1 MLAAAL
7 TLSAAASASADT
19 ELTRPSRSASSASTT
34 RPVSSRSRACA
45 GPTTLGSSHVPAMPA
60 CMPSLLKG
68 RPSLAPP
75 APPPIPAAVVPPAPE
90 PEPVTAPQ
98 PSPEPQAEAP
108 AEPEP
113 EQTSAP
119 AWNDPEPEPAPA
131 AEAPAPAWDEPASEP
146 APPPLSFSDDSLPP
160 PPPAAAPLSNSG
172 YVEEEEVSRFAH
184 EPLFR
189 PRRNPAKMW
198 TIAAALFALVAFA
211 SIGAT
216 AWYGL
221 PDWMPFAQQQFAED
235 QPGLKLNFPEKQQ
248 GPRPLAD
255 GSYFFET
262 NGTVTN
268 VSQESR
274 SVPAILVVLYNARGS
289 QVFMKEIRS
298 PKRVLAPGESVA
310 VNEAL
315 VNVPRGAVKAKI
327 GWKPGS

>member
-1 MLAAAL
+1 MII
-7 TLSAAASASADT
+7 S
-19 ELTRPSRSASSASTT
+19 
-34 RPVSSRSRACA
+34 C
-45 GPTTLGSSHVPAMPA
+45 PA
-60 CMPSLLKG
+60 CSTRYVVPDTAVGADG
-68 RPSLAPP
+68 RTVRCAKCRHSWFQEGPRLDPP
-75 APPPIPAAVVPPAPE
+75 APVVVAPPAPE
-90 PEPVTAPQ
+90 PAPPPPVAEPEPVAA
-98 PSPEPQAEAP
+98 PEPQAEAVSAP
-108 AEPEP
+108 EPEP
-113 EQTSAP
+113 EP
-119 AWNDPEPEPAPA
+119 VPA
-131 AEAPAPAWDEPASEP
+131 APTPAWDEPEAAP
-146 APPPLSFSDDSLPP
+146 APPPLSFADDTLPP
-160 PPPAAAPLSNSG
+160 PPPAAAPLAASVG
-172 YVEEEEVSRFAH
+172 EEEEEYSRFAH

-198 TIAAALFALVAFA
+198 TIAAALFALVAFG
-211 SIGAT
+211 SIGAA

>member
-1 MLAAAL
+1 MII
-7 TLSAAASASADT
+7 S
-19 ELTRPSRSASSASTT
+19 
-34 RPVSSRSRACA
+34 C
-45 GPTTLGSSHVPAMPA
+45 PA
-60 CMPSLLKG
+60 CSTRYVVPDTAVGADG
-68 RPSLAPP
+68 RTVRCAKCRHSWFQEGPRLDPP
-75 APPPIPAAVVPPAPE
+75 APPPAPVAAAPPAPE
-90 PEPVTAPQ
+90 PAPPPPEPAAEPAPQ
-98 PSPEPQAEAP
+98 PVAAPAPQAEAP
-108 AEPEP
+108 PV
-113 EQTSAP
+113 
-119 AWNDPEPEPAPA
+119 PEPEPATEPEPEPA
-131 AEAPAPAWDEPASEP
+131 TAAPAPAWDEAAAAP
-146 APPPLSFSDDSLPP
+146 APPPLSFSDEALPP
-160 PPPAAAPLSNSG
+160 PPPVAAPLAASG
-172 YVEEEEVSRFAH
+172 YAEEEEVSRFAH

-198 TIAAALFALVAFA
+198 TIAAVLFALVAFG
-211 SIGAT
+211 SIGAA

-289 QVFMKEIRS
+289 QVYVQEVRS

-315 VNVPRGAVKAKI
+315 VNVPKGAVKAKI

>member
-1 MLAAAL
+1 MII
-7 TLSAAASASADT
+7 S
-19 ELTRPSRSASSASTT
+19 
-34 RPVSSRSRACA
+34 C
-45 GPTTLGSSHVPAMPA
+45 PA
-60 CMPSLLKG
+60 CSTRYVVPDTAVGADG
-68 RPSLAPP
+68 RTVRCAKCRHSWFQEGPRLDPP
-75 APPPIPAAVVPPAPE
+75 APPPAPVAAAPPAPE
-90 PEPVTAPQ
+90 PAPPPPEPAAEPAPQ
-98 PSPEPQAEAP
+98 PVATPAPQAEAP
-108 AEPEP
+108 PV
-113 EQTSAP
+113 
-119 AWNDPEPEPAPA
+119 PEPEPATEPEPEPA
-131 AEAPAPAWDEPASEP
+131 TAAPAPAWDEATAAP
-146 APPPLSFSDDSLPP
+146 APPPLSFSDETLPP
-160 PPPAAAPLSNSG
+160 PPPAAAPLVASG

-198 TIAAALFALVAFA
+198 TIAAVLFALVAFG
-211 SIGAT
+211 SIGAA

>member
-1 MLAAAL
+1 MII
-7 TLSAAASASADT
+7 S
-19 ELTRPSRSASSASTT
+19 
-34 RPVSSRSRACA
+34 C
-45 GPTTLGSSHVPAMPA
+45 PA
-60 CMPSLLKG
+60 CSTRYVVPDTAVGADG
-68 RPSLAPP
+68 RTVRCAKCRHSWFQEGPRLDPP
-75 APPPIPAAVVPPAPE
+75 APPPAPVAAAPPAPE
-90 PEPVTAPQ
+90 PAPPPPEPAAEPAPQ
-98 PSPEPQAEAP
+98 PVATPAPQAEAP
-108 AEPEP
+108 PV
-113 EQTSAP
+113 
-119 AWNDPEPEPAPA
+119 PEPEPATEPEPEPA
-131 AEAPAPAWDEPASEP
+131 TAAPAPAWDEAAAAP
-146 APPPLSFSDDSLPP
+146 APPPLSFSDETLPP
-160 PPPAAAPLSNSG
+160 PPPAAAPLVASG

-198 TIAAALFALVAFA
+198 TIAAVLFALVAFG
-211 SIGAT
+211 SIGAA

>member
-1 MLAAAL
+1 MII
-7 TLSAAASASADT
+7 S
-19 ELTRPSRSASSASTT
+19 
-34 RPVSSRSRACA
+34 C
-45 GPTTLGSSHVPAMPA
+45 PA
-60 CMPSLLKG
+60 CSTRYVVPDTAVGADG
-68 RPSLAPP
+68 RTVRCAKCRHSWFQEGPRMDPP
-75 APPPIPAAVVPPAPE
+75 APVVVAPPAPE
-90 PEPVTAPQ
+90 PAPPPPVAEPEPVAA
-98 PSPEPQAEAP
+98 PEPQAEAVSAP
-108 AEPEP
+108 EPEP
-113 EQTSAP
+113 EP
-119 AWNDPEPEPAPA
+119 VPA
-131 AEAPAPAWDEPASEP
+131 APTPAWDEPEAAP
-146 APPPLSFSDDSLPP
+146 APPPLSFADDTLPP
-160 PPPAAAPLSNSG
+160 PPPAAAPLAASVG
-172 YVEEEEVSRFAH
+172 EEEEEYSRFAH

-198 TIAAALFALVAFA
+198 TIAAALFALVAFG
-211 SIGAT
+211 SIGAA

-274 SVPAILVVLYNARGS
+274 SVPVILVVLYNARGS

>member
-1 MLAAAL
+1 MII
-7 TLSAAASASADT
+7 S
-19 ELTRPSRSASSASTT
+19 
-34 RPVSSRSRACA
+34 C
-45 GPTTLGSSHVPAMPA
+45 PA
-60 CMPSLLKG
+60 CSTRYVVPDTAVGADG
-68 RPSLAPP
+68 RTVRCAKCRHSWFQEGPRLDPP
-75 APPPIPAAVVPPAPE
+75 APPPAPVAVAPPAPE
-90 PEPVTAPQ
+90 PAPPSPEPAPEPVAA
-98 PSPEPQAEAP
+98 PEPQAEAP
-108 AEPEP
+108 PLPEPEP
-113 EQTSAP
+113 EP
-119 AWNDPEPEPAPA
+119 AAEPEPAPA
-131 AEAPAPAWDEPASEP
+131 ASPAPTWNNAEAEAEPA
-146 APPPLSFSDDSLPP
+146 APPLSFADDTLPP
-160 PPPAAAPLSNSG
+160 PPPAAAPLSASG
-172 YVEEEEVSRFAH
+172 YAVEEEVSRFAH

-189 PRRNPAKMW
+189 PRRNPARMW
-198 TIAAALFALVAFA
+198 TIAAVLFALVAFG
-211 SIGAT
+211 SIGAA

-274 SVPAILVVLYNARGS
+274 SVPALMVVLYNARGS
-289 QVFMKEIRS
+289 QVYVQEVRS

-315 VNVPRGAVKAKI
+315 VNVPKGAVKAKI

>member
-1 MLAAAL
+1 MII
-7 TLSAAASASADT
+7 S
-19 ELTRPSRSASSASTT
+19 
-34 RPVSSRSRACA
+34 C
-45 GPTTLGSSHVPAMPA
+45 PA
-60 CMPSLLKG
+60 CSTRYVVPDTAVGADG
-68 RPSLAPP
+68 RTVRCAKCRHSWFQEGPRLDPP
-75 APPPIPAAVVPPAPE
+75 APPPAPVAAAPPAPE
-90 PEPVTAPQ
+90 PAPATPPPEPVAEPAPQ
-98 PSPEPQAEAP
+98 PVAAPEPQAEAP
-108 AEPEP
+108 AV
-113 EQTSAP
+113 
-119 AWNDPEPEPAPA
+119 PEPEPAAEPEPEPA
-131 AEAPAPAWDEPASEP
+131 AATPAPAWDEAAAAP
-146 APPPLSFSDDSLPP
+146 APPPLSFSDETLPP
-160 PPPAAAPLSNSG
+160 PPPAAAPLSASG

-198 TIAAALFALVAFA
+198 TIAAVLFALVAFG

-289 QVFMKEIRS
+289 QVFVQEVRS

-315 VNVPRGAVKAKI
+315 VNVPKGAVKAKI

>member
-1 MLAAAL
+1 MII
-7 TLSAAASASADT
+7 S
-19 ELTRPSRSASSASTT
+19 
-34 RPVSSRSRACA
+34 C
-45 GPTTLGSSHVPAMPA
+45 PA
-60 CMPSLLKG
+60 CSTRYVVPDTAVGADG
-68 RPSLAPP
+68 RTVRCAKCRHSWFQEGPRLDPP
-75 APPPIPAAVVPPAPE
+75 APPPAPVAAAPPAPE
-90 PEPVTAPQ
+90 PAPSPPEPAAEPAPQ
-98 PSPEPQAEAP
+98 PVATPAPQAKAP
-108 AEPEP
+108 PV
-113 EQTSAP
+113 
-119 AWNDPEPEPAPA
+119 PEPEPATEPEPEPA
-131 AEAPAPAWDEPASEP
+131 TAAPAPAWDEAAAAP
-146 APPPLSFSDDSLPP
+146 APPPLSFSDETLPP
-160 PPPAAAPLSNSG
+160 PPPAAAPLAASG
-172 YVEEEEVSRFAH
+172 YAEEEEVSRFAH

-198 TIAAALFALVAFA
+198 TIAAVLFALVAFG
-211 SIGAT
+211 SIGAA

-289 QVFMKEIRS
+289 QVYVQEVRS

-315 VNVPRGAVKAKI
+315 VNVPKGAVKAKI

>member
-1 MLAAAL
+1 MII
-7 TLSAAASASADT
+7 S
-19 ELTRPSRSASSASTT
+19 
-34 RPVSSRSRACA
+34 C
-45 GPTTLGSSHVPAMPA
+45 PA
-60 CMPSLLKG
+60 CSTRYVVPDTAVGVDG
-68 RPSLAPP
+68 RTVRCAKCRHSWFQEGPRLDPP
-75 APPPIPAAVVPPAPE
+75 APPPATVAPPE
-90 PEPVTAPQ
+90 PEPAAEPVAAPQ
-98 PSPEPQAEAP
+98 PAPEPQAEAP

-113 EQTSAP
+113 EQAP
-119 AWNDPEPEPAPA
+119 APTWQEPEPEPAPA
-131 AEAPAPAWDEPASEP
+131 ATAPGPVLDDPEAAPQ
-146 APPPLSFSDDSLPP
+146 PPPPGFSDDSLPP
-160 PPPAAAPLSNSG
+160 PPPAAAPLSASG

-189 PRRNPAKMW
+189 ARRNPAKMW
-198 TIAAALFALVAFA
+198 TIAAGLFALVAFG
-211 SIGAT
+211 SIGAA

-248 GPRPLAD
+248 GPRKLDD

-274 SVPAILVVLYNARGS
+274 SVPALMVVLYNARGS
-289 QVFMKEIRS
+289 QVYVQEVRS

-315 VNVPRGAVKAKI
+315 VNVPKGAVKAKI
-327 GWKPGS
+327 GWKPGT

>member
-1 MLAAAL
+1 MII
-7 TLSAAASASADT
+7 S
-19 ELTRPSRSASSASTT
+19 
-34 RPVSSRSRACA
+34 C
-45 GPTTLGSSHVPAMPA
+45 PA
-60 CMPSLLKG
+60 CSTRYVVPDTAVGVDG
-68 RPSLAPP
+68 RTVRCAKCRHSWFQEGPRLAHP
-75 APPPIPAAVVPPAPE
+75 APVPVPVAVAPPAPE
-90 PEPVTAPQ
+90 PAPAPPQAAPEPEPQ
-98 PSPEPQAEAP
+98 PVATPEPQAEG
-108 AEPEP
+108 
-113 EQTSAP
+113 S
-119 AWNDPEPEPAPA
+119 PEPEPAPEPESAPA
-131 AEAPAPAWDEPASEP
+131 AAAPAPAWDEPADEP
-146 APPPLSFSDDSLPP
+146 APPPLSFSDDALPP
-160 PPPAAAPLSNSG
+160 PPPAAAPLVASG
-172 YVEEEEVSRFAH
+172 YAEEEEVSRFAH

-198 TIAAALFALVAFA
+198 TIAAVLFALVAFG
-211 SIGAT
+211 SIGAA

>member
-1 MLAAAL
+1 M
-7 TLSAAASASADT
+7 
-19 ELTRPSRSASSASTT
+19 
-34 RPVSSRSRACA
+34 
-45 GPTTLGSSHVPAMPA
+45 
-60 CMPSLLKG
+60 
-68 RPSLAPP
+68 
-75 APPPIPAAVVPPAPE
+75 
-90 PEPVTAPQ
+90 
-98 PSPEPQAEAP
+98 
-108 AEPEP
+108 
-113 EQTSAP
+113 
-119 AWNDPEPEPAPA
+119 
-131 AEAPAPAWDEPASEP
+131 
-146 APPPLSFSDDSLPP
+146 PP
-160 PPPAAAPLSNSG
+160 PPPVAAPLAASG
-172 YVEEEEVSRFAH
+172 YAEEEEVSRFAH

-198 TIAAALFALVAFA
+198 TIAAVLFALVAFG
-211 SIGAT
+211 SIGAA

-289 QVFMKEIRS
+289 QVYVQEVRS

-315 VNVPRGAVKAKI
+315 VNVPKGAVKAKI

>member
-1 MLAAAL
+1 MII
-7 TLSAAASASADT
+7 S
-19 ELTRPSRSASSASTT
+19 
-34 RPVSSRSRACA
+34 C
-45 GPTTLGSSHVPAMPA
+45 PA
-60 CMPSLLKG
+60 CSTRYVVPDTAVGVDG
-68 RPSLAPP
+68 RTVRCAKCRHSWFQEGPRLDPP
-75 APPPIPAAVVPPAPE
+75 APPPATIPPPEPEPAPE
-90 PEPVTAPQ
+90 PVAAPQ
-98 PSPEPQAEAP
+98 PSPDPQAEAP

-113 EQTSAP
+113 EPAP
-119 AWNDPEPEPAPA
+119 APTWQEPEPEPAPA
-131 AEAPAPAWDEPASEP
+131 AAVPAPVLDEPEAAP

-160 PPPAAAPLSNSG
+160 PPPAAAPLSASG
-172 YVEEEEVSRFAH
+172 YAEEEEVSRFAH

-189 PRRNPAKMW
+189 ARRNPAKMW
-198 TIAAALFALVAFA
+198 TIAAVLFALVAFG
-211 SIGAT
+211 SIGAA

-221 PDWMPFAQQQFAED
+221 PGWMPFAQQQFAED

-248 GPRPLAD
+248 GPRKLDD

-274 SVPAILVVLYNARGS
+274 SVPALMVVLYNARGS

-298 PKRVLAPGESVA
+298 PKRVLAPGESA
-310 VNEAL
+310 QVNEAL

>member
-1 MLAAAL
+1 MII
-7 TLSAAASASADT
+7 S
-19 ELTRPSRSASSASTT
+19 
-34 RPVSSRSRACA
+34 C
-45 GPTTLGSSHVPAMPA
+45 PA
-60 CMPSLLKG
+60 CSTRYVVPDTAVGADG
-68 RPSLAPP
+68 RTVRCAKCRHSWFQEGPRLDPP
-75 APPPIPAAVVPPAPE
+75 APVVVAPPAPE
-90 PEPVTAPQ
+90 PAPPPPVAEPEPVAA
-98 PSPEPQAEAP
+98 PEPQAEAVSAP
-108 AEPEP
+108 EPEP
-113 EQTSAP
+113 EP
-119 AWNDPEPEPAPA
+119 VPA
-131 AEAPAPAWDEPASEP
+131 APTPAWDEPEAAP
-146 APPPLSFSDDSLPP
+146 APPPLSFADDTLPP
-160 PPPAAAPLSNSG
+160 PPPAAAPLAASVG
-172 YVEEEEVSRFAH
+172 EEEEEYSRFAH

-198 TIAAALFALVAFA
+198 TIAAALFALVAFG
-211 SIGAT
+211 SIGAA

-274 SVPAILVVLYNARGS
+274 SVPVILVVLYNARGS

>member
-1 MLAAAL
+1 MII
-7 TLSAAASASADT
+7 S
-19 ELTRPSRSASSASTT
+19 
-34 RPVSSRSRACA
+34 C
-45 GPTTLGSSHVPAMPA
+45 PA
-60 CMPSLLKG
+60 CSTRYVVPDTAVGADG
-68 RPSLAPP
+68 RTVRCAKCRHSWFQEGPRLDPP
-75 APPPIPAAVVPPAPE
+75 APVAVAPPAPE
-90 PEPVTAPQ
+90 PAPPPPVAEPEPVAA
-98 PSPEPQAEAP
+98 PEPQAEAVSAP
-108 AEPEP
+108 EPEP
-113 EQTSAP
+113 EP
-119 AWNDPEPEPAPA
+119 VPA
-131 AEAPAPAWDEPASEP
+131 APTPAWDEPEAAP
-146 APPPLSFSDDSLPP
+146 APPPLSFSDETLPP
-160 PPPAAAPLSNSG
+160 PPPAAAPLAASG
-172 YVEEEEVSRFAH
+172 YAEEEEVSRFAH

-198 TIAAALFALVAFA
+198 TIAAALFALVAFG
-211 SIGAT
+211 SIGAA